1 MSAPNA
7 PFFMFFKFHEASTTA
22 KAKNAAHIK
31 YIAERPR
38 VDKRPQEAEEDEIH
52 FRYLNERPRSHGL
65 FAQEPG
71 EPDMASA
78 IQEIK
83 AHNGIVWRA
92 ILSLREDD
100 AIKYG
105 HTNRGKWEDTLRAT
119 LPDLAHKMGIKTTD
133 FRWYA
138 AFHKEAGHPHVHIV
152 FWDSSAQRKRGKL
165 TTPELNYA
173 RRLFVR
179 EIYGEERRRLLA
191 EKTILRD
198 STRKET
204 IDITKNPW
212 GLCSE
217 DSIVLRNDLLK
228 LSFSLPKK
236 GKMSLAFM
244 PAPVKDEARR
254 IADGILNLPG
264 LREQKIRH
272 EEIAGQLAMHHTLR
286 SEDIAQAKQNAT
298 SDMRDRVA
306 QVVIR
311 AASDLRRSRGATRFM
326 QSLVLSQTWS
336 LLKDAQR
343 HLEGEIFWA
352 GINAQGRR
360 DSEGGKRGEADRQ
373 NEVDKQKE
381 VERA

>member
-1 MSAPNA
+1 MSTPNA
-7 PFFMFFKFHEASTTA
+7 PFFMFFKFHEASTTN

-38 VDKRPQEAEEDEIH
+38 VDKRPQEAEDDEIH

-65 FAQEPG
+65 FTQDAG
-71 EPDMASA
+71 EPNMASA
-78 IQEIK
+78 VQAVKE
-83 AHNGIVWRA
+83 HDGLVWRA

-105 HTNRGKWEDTLRAT
+105 YTNRGKWEDTLRAT
-119 LPDLAHKMGIKTTD
+119 LPDLAHKMGIASTD

-138 AFHKEAGHPHVHIV
+138 AFHKEAGHPHVHVV
-152 FWDSSAQRKRGKL
+152 FWDRSAQRKRGKL

-173 RRLFVR
+173 RRLFMR

-198 STRKET
+198 LTRKEA
-204 IDITKNPW
+204 IDFTKTSW
-212 GLCSE
+212 SMDSK
-217 DSIVLRNDLLK
+217 DSIVLRNDLLM

-306 QVVIR
+306 QVVIK
-311 AASDLRRSRGATRFM
+311 AASDIRRSRGTTRFM

-343 HLEGEIFWA
+343 HLEDQAFWMDVKAA
-352 GINAQGRR
+352 GRKNR
-360 DSEGGKRGEADRQ
+360 EGQEQ
-373 NEVDKQKE
+373 VEVDKQKE

>member
-7 PFFMFFKFHEASTTA
+7 PFFMFVKFHEASSAT

-38 VDKRPQEAEEDEIH
+38 VDKRPQETEEDEIH

-105 HTNRGKWEDTLRAT
+105 YTNRGKWEDTLRAT
-119 LPDLAHKMGIKTTD
+119 LPDLAHKMGIASTD

-138 AFHKEAGHPHVHIV
+138 AFHKEVGHPHVHVV
-152 FWDSSAQRKRGKL
+152 FWDRSAQRKRGKL

-173 RRLFVR
+173 RRLFMR
-179 EIYGEERRRLLA
+179 EIYGDERRRLLA

-198 STRKET
+198 LTRKEA
-204 IDITKNPW
+204 IDFTKTPW
-212 GLCSE
+212 SMDSK
-217 DSIVLRNDLLK
+217 DSIVLHNDLLR

-264 LREQKIRH
+264 LREQKMRH
-272 EEIAGQLAMHHTLR
+272 EEIAGQLAMHHTLQ
-286 SEDIAQAKQNAT
+286 SEDIAQAKLNAT
-298 SDMRDRVA
+298 NDLRDRVA

-311 AASDLRRSRGATRFM
+311 AASEVRWSLGKASFVK
-326 QSLVLSQTWS
+326 SLVLSQTWS
-336 LLKDAQR
+336 LLKDVQQ
-343 HLEGEIFWA
+343 HLQEQVFWMDVKAAGRKNREGQE
-352 GINAQGRR
+352 QV
-360 DSEGGKRGEADRQ
+360 
-373 NEVDKQKE
+373 EVDKQKE